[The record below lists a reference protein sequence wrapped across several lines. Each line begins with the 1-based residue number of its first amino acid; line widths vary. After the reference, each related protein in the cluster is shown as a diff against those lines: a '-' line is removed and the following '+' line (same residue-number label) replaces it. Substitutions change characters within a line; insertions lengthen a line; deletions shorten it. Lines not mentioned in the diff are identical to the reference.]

1 MILQC
6 IKKENQ
12 VTPIFGKGGDFMS
25 IFTDV
30 KNNIGF
36 SNDDTM
42 FDNELKTYIKLCI
55 DDLSDIGVDIPVDL
69 DITKS
74 EFSILNPIG
83 VDVSGHILG
92 YVSLKV
98 RLLIDTPSPTAAP
111 IIERNI
117 EQIFWRIR
125 EKIGLVVYNETG
137 L

>member
-1 MILQC
+1 MLQFT
-6 IKKENQ
+6 KKENQ
-12 VTPIFGKGGDFMS
+12 VIQTCGKGGDFMS

-55 DDLSDIGVDIPVDL
+55 DDLSDIGVDIPMDL
-69 DITKS
+69 DITES
-74 EFSILNPIG
+74 EFSVLNSNP

-117 EQIFWRIR
+117 EQVFWRIR
-125 EKIGLVVYNETG
+125 EKLGLEVYNETE